1 MNQPEQREGSF
12 LNKEK
17 TNNRYA
23 GFRREIGVLLR
34 RNLAPVMGRRDAT
47 YDAAAAF
54 AAGPCVFSQVTA
66 LLAMFRSAEKDSCDL
81 LPMLSS
87 PGTIEREQG
96 MLEHI
101 RELICLLQVLEA
113 WNSSCK
119 QHGTESVT
127 ETRQEDPVVMTV
139 VSRLSSLIRHER
151 PSLERYR
158 AYASKNASP
167 SYAEHYQKSYT
178 FYLGINQSRLPAL
191 PPTVEN

>member
-1 MNQPEQREGSF
+1 M
-12 LNKEK
+12 NKEK
-17 TNNRYA
+17 TKNNYA

-87 PGTIEREQG
+87 PGTIEREQS

-101 RELICLLQVLEA
+101 RELICLLQVLDA

-119 QHGTESVT
+119 QHGGAEPASESR
-127 ETRQEDPVVMTV
+127 EEDPVVMTV
-139 VSRLSSLIRHER
+139 VSRLSSLIRRER

-191 PPTVEN
+191 SKTVEN

>member
-1 MNQPEQREGSF
+1 MNR
-12 LNKEK
+12 EK
-17 TNNRYA
+17 TKDHYA

-47 YDAAAAF
+47 YDAVSAF
-54 AAGPCVFSQVTA
+54 AAGPCVFSGVAT
-66 LLAMFRSAEKDSCDL
+66 LLSMLRSAEKDSCDL
-81 LPMLSS
+81 LTMLSS

-101 RELICLLQVLEA
+101 RELIRLLQILDA
-113 WNSSCK
+113 WNSSRK
-119 QHGTESVT
+119 PNGGAESVS
-127 ETRQEDPVVMTV
+127 ESPQEDPVVMTV
-139 VSRLSSLIRHER
+139 VSKLSSLIRHER

-191 PPTVEN
+191 SKTVEN